1 MPATHNAF
9 HDPINA
15 GTKTNDHVVGPL
27 FINLLKNLLAGRD
40 AQGDRR
46 GAGLGGCWKFNV
58 GRLKFTEGRRLALLL
73 ARVLIN

>member
-40 AQGDRR
+40 AQGIAVAPASGDAGNSMW
-46 GAGLGGCWKFNV
+46 GA
-58 GRLKFTEGRRLALLL
+58 
-73 ARVLIN
+73 